1 MTAAARTR
9 AGHPPLQPGTESWPV
24 LRPEVD
30 PQFFG
35 ISRPWQLYCSILSDL
50 FSHSAVTLA
59 QLLFASRLAH
69 VDTLRVSI

>member
-30 PQFFG
+30 PQFLASAG
-35 ISRPWQLYCSILSDL
+35 RGSCICSILSDL
-50 FSHSAVTLA
+50 FSHSAVTLV